1 MASPQ
6 PPSVLPLSPPDLDNE
21 CSEIRTEVLQRLK
34 AICQEKL
41 GRETFP
47 PTFWAFCQVA
57 DILKLEQMIS
67 QAESVDSE
75 TAQLILEPTIKDC
88 DSIIDRC
95 KCSRPHLIFQKMQS
109 KSSHQGS
116 KG

>member
-21 CSEIRTEVLQRLK
+21 NSEIRTEVLQRLK
-34 AICQEKL
+34 SICQEKL
-41 GRETFP
+41 GRDKFP

-57 DILKLEQMIS
+57 DIAKLEQMIS

-75 TAQLILEPTIKDC
+75 TVYEETAVFDLSAC
-88 DSIIDRC
+88 
-95 KCSRPHLIFQKMQS
+95 
-109 KSSHQGS
+109 
-116 KG
+116 